1 MYVNPVVLPTAAG
14 PLMPSWPYYYG
25 GGLYS
30 RGFGRWG
37 VGSNYGTGWSGSWYN
52 PYGYMSGTYWRE
64 GALEVGKEPKCG
76 EGGYCRGVASGV
88 WRIASGRWTGVVD

>member
-14 PLMPSWPYYYG
+14 PLMSSWPYYYG

-37 VGSNYGTGWSGSWYN
+37 VGPNYGTGWSGGWYN
-52 PYGYMSGTYWRE
+52 PYGYMAGTYW
-64 GALEVGKEPKCG
+64 
-76 EGGYCRGVASGV
+76 
-88 WRIASGRWTGVVD
+88 